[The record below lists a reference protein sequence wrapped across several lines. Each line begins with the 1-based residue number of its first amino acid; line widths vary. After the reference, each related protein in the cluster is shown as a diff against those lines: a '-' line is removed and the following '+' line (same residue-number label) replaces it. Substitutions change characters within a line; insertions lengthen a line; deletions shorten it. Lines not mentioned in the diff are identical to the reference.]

1 MLSITRISGVV
12 CEYCASDVVRYSSY
26 DWSVKADTDN
36 QALDDEIDTD

>member
-12 CEYCASDVVRYSSY
+12 CEYRASDVVRYSSY
-26 DWSVKADTDN
+26 DWSVRANADN

>member
-1 MLSITRISGVV
+1 MVSVTRISGVV

-26 DWSVKADTDN
+26 GWAVKADADG